1 MAHDVICLDTN
12 YLILGLVP
20 GSPEGDRLREWTA
33 TGTRLVAPAV
43 VWFEFL
49 CGPVSAR
56 QVETM
61 RAFLHEVIP
70 FAEPQAGL
78 AATLYNDADRG
89 RSTRVDAMI
98 AATDRRWATD
108 QWPRRRSGGVVAR
121 KGTSHT
127 LLPACHAEP

>member
-1 MAHDVICLDTN
+1 MARNVICLDTN
-12 YLILGLVP
+12 YLILGLVA
-20 GSPEGDRLREWTA
+20 GSPEGDRLRGWIA
-33 TGTRLVAPAV
+33 TGTPLVAPAV

-70 FAEPQAGL
+70 FGEPHAGL
-78 AATLYNDADRG
+78 AATLFNDADRR

-98 AATDRRWATD
+98 AATAMVADAPLATNNAAD
-108 QWPRRRSGGVVAR
+108 FAPFRAAGLRLA
-121 KGTSHT
+121 
-127 LLPACHAEP
+127 

>member
-1 MAHDVICLDTN
+1 MAHDVICLDTS
-12 YLILGLVP
+12 YLLLGLVP

-78 AATLYNDADRG
+78 AATLFNDVGRR

-98 AATDRRWATD
+98 AATALVADAALATSNTAD
-108 QWPRRRSGGVVAR
+108 FAPFFAAGLQLA
-121 KGTSHT
+121 
-127 LLPACHAEP
+127 